1 MRVNVNELKTFDSNE
16 KVLIDIGDKK
26 DIEIDILLV
35 DLIEKLNN
43 NGFKTEYCCSGHE
56 DEAYTTFYIRFGKL
70 DKYHIEIMSIIVD
83 MIEGIFCEMC
93 PNYMDYID
101 YFYPLTNEGIEIA
114 REDAIKD
121 NNYEIT
127 IRLELI
133 SEVEKLNLEEEFEPY
148 KAANTER
155 NLLKIYKMI
164 LDFEKVIDLYS
175 IIKSEFS
182 DDMKVKKEF
191 IYCTRILEI

>member
-1 MRVNVNELKTFDSNE
+1 MRVNKNELKTFDSNE

-43 NGFKTEYCCSGHE
+43 NEFKTEYCCSGHE

-70 DKYHIEIMSIIVD
+70 DKHHMEDILIIVNR
-83 MIEGIFCEMC
+83 IEGIFCEIC
-93 PNYMDYID
+93 PNYMDYMD

-114 REDAIKD
+114 RQNAIKD

-133 SEVEKLNLEEEFEPY
+133 SEVEKLNSEEEFESY

-155 NLLKIYKMI
+155 NLLKVYEII
-164 LDFEKVIDLYS
+164 QDFEKVIDWYS
-175 IIKSEFS
+175 ILI
-182 DDMKVKKEF
+182 
-191 IYCTRILEI
+191 

>member
-26 DIEIDILLV
+26 DIEIDILLA

-70 DKYHIEIMSIIVD
+70 DKHHMEDILIIVNR
-83 MIEGIFCEMC
+83 IEGIFCEIC
-93 PNYMDYID
+93 PNYMDYMD

-114 REDAIKD
+114 RENAIKD
-121 NNYEIT
+121 SNYEIT

-133 SEVEKLNLEEEFEPY
+133 SEVEKLNLEEEFESY
-148 KAANTER
+148 KVANTER
-155 NLLKIYKMI
+155 NLLKVYEII
-164 LDFEKVIDLYS
+164 QDFEKVIDWYS
-175 IIKSEFS
+175 ILI
-182 DDMKVKKEF
+182 
-191 IYCTRILEI
+191 

>member
-1 MRVNVNELKTFDSNE
+1 MRVNKNELKTFDSNE

-56 DEAYTTFYIRFGKL
+56 DEAYTTFYIRFGEL
-70 DKYHIEIMSIIVD
+70 DRLHMDTILFIVNR
-83 MIEGIFCEMC
+83 IKGIFYEMY
-93 PNYMDYID
+93 PNVMKYID
-101 YFYPLTNEGIEIA
+101 SYPLTNEGIEIA
-114 REDAIKD
+114 RQNAIKD
-121 NNYEIT
+121 SNYEIT

-133 SEVEKLNLEEEFEPY
+133 SEVEKLNLEEEFESY

-155 NLLKIYKMI
+155 NLLKVYTII
-164 LDFEKVIDLYS
+164 QDFEKVIDLY
-175 IIKSEFS
+175 
-182 DDMKVKKEF
+182 
-191 IYCTRILEI
+191 